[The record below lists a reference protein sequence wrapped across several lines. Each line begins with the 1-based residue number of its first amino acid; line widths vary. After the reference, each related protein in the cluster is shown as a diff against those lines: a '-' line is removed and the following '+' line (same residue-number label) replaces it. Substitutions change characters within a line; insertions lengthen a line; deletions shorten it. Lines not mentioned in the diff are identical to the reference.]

1 MTARERLARTAAIAI
16 GTSAGGV
23 EALSALLPAL
33 PKGLR
38 VPVFVVIHIP
48 RDQPS
53 LLVGIYSPKCAL
65 PVVEAEDKMPI
76 APGTVYFAP
85 PDYHMLIDG
94 GCLAMSADEPVH
106 FSRPSIDVLFE
117 SAADAY
123 GDATLGVLLTGG
135 SQDGSSGLEAVHRAG
150 GVTVVQHPE
159 DAHMP
164 LMVDAA
170 LRRVAADFVLPLRDI
185 ADLFATEMPR

>member
-23 EALSALLPAL
+23 DALSALLPAL
-33 PKGLR
+33 PRGLR
-38 VPVFVVIHIP
+38 VPVFVVLHIP

-53 LLVGIYSPKCAL
+53 LLVGIYSKKCAVA
-65 PVVEAEDKMPI
+65 VVEAEDKMPI

-85 PDYHMLIDG
+85 PDYHMLVDG
-94 GCLAMSADEPVH
+94 ACLAMSADEPVH

-135 SQDGSSGLEAVHRAG
+135 SEDGSCGLEAVHRAG

-170 LRRVAADFVLPLRDI
+170 LRRVAADFVLPLRGI
-185 ADLFATEMPR
+185 ADLFATELPR

>member
-185 ADLFATEMPR
+185 AGLFATEMPR

>member
-23 EALSALLPAL
+23 EALSALLPSL
-33 PKGLR
+33 PKDLR
-38 VPVFVVIHIP
+38 VPVFVVLHIP

-94 GCLAMSADEPVH
+94 TCLAMSADEPVH

-135 SQDGSSGLEAVHRAG
+135 SVDGSSGLEAVHRAG

-159 DAHMP
+159 DAQVP

-170 LRRVAADFVLPLRDI
+170 LRRVAADFVLPLREI

>member
-170 LRRVAADFVLPLRDI
+170 LRRVAADFVLPLRGI